1 MWLANWKSDWLWHF
15 IGRIPKIYIGRYF
28 RWKNGMTYG
37 KLRKVSV
44 RPRGVS
50 EEKTREKHGE
60 KKGAENDLPYT
71 YGDATS
77 GAVISDEVTIYLM
90 IHLKY

>member
-1 MWLANWKSDWLWHF
+1 MVDISA
-15 IGRIPKIYIGRYF
+15 
-28 RWKNGMTYG
+28 G
-37 KLRKVSV
+37 KMEYPMGNSEKFPI
-44 RPRGVS
+44 RPRGLS

-77 GAVISDEVTIYLM
+77 GDVSSGEVTIILT
-90 IHLKY
+90 IHPKY

>member
-1 MWLANWKSDWLWHF
+1 MVDISA
-15 IGRIPKIYIGRYF
+15 
-28 RWKNGMTYG
+28 G
-37 KLRKVSV
+37 KMEYPMGNSEKFPI
-44 RPRGVS
+44 RPRGLS

-77 GAVISDEVTIYLM
+77 GDVISCEVTIILT
-90 IHLKY
+90 IHPKY